1 MCLTRW
7 ATVPLLL
14 LLRVAHLVQVEV
26 NLEVPGHPLELIS
39 QLVVVVLESL
49 ELVDLLADL

>member
-1 MCLTRW
+1 MTHW
-7 ATVPLLL
+7 ATILLL
-14 LLRVAHLVQVEV
+14 LILRVAHLVEVEV
-26 NLEVPGHPLELIS
+26 DLEVPGHPLELIS

>member
-1 MCLTRW
+1 MCLIRW
-7 ATVPLLL
+7 SAVPLLL
-14 LLRVAHLVQVEV
+14 ILRVAHLVQVEV
-26 NLEVPGHPLELIS
+26 DLEVPRHPLELIS

>member
-1 MCLTRW
+1 MCLTHW
-7 ATVPLLL
+7 ATILLL
-14 LLRVAHLVQVEV
+14 LILRVAHLVEVEV
-26 NLEVPGHPLELIS
+26 DLEVPGHPLELIS